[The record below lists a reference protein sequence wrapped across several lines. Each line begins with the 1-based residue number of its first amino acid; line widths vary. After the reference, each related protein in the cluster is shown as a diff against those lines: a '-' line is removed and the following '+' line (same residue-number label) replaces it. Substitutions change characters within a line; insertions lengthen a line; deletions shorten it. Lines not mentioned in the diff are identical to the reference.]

1 MTTVSN
7 APSPISC
14 GENMDPIRDSKLT
27 GLSRLEKL
35 ILEHVV
41 RDKITTNE
49 MIQKRFLEMRHPS
62 AVTRIT
68 SRLTERGWLCAFP
81 LLYPTKYF
89 VAGKRTASAYGL
101 ASGRTQP
108 MGPQSLPTEYAILEY
123 TAANSSC
130 VRRLTCDEI
139 RTLIPW
145 YGEEHT
151 NIAHCHRET
160 TDGWCLELLR
170 VDLGGSADHVAR
182 KCKGDLESRLTQA
195 KFRELVSSGGFSI
208 VVITGSTAK
217 AEAVLQALDQ
227 HVWPSGI
234 VFRTSVFF
242 SLIPLLPRSL

>member
-41 RDKITTNE
+41 RDRITTNE

-68 SRLTERGWLCAFP
+68 SRLTERGWLSAFP

-108 MGPQSLPTEYAILEY
+108 MGPQSILTEYGILEH

-130 VRRLTCDEI
+130 VSRPPWDEI

-145 YGEEHT
+145 YGEEQRRD
-151 NIAHCHRET
+151 AFPRRASSS
-160 TDGWCLELLR
+160 GR
-170 VDLGGSADHVAR
+170 FGSRASSR
-182 KCKGDLESRLTQA
+182 RLTWV
-195 KFRELVSSGGFSI
+195 RV
-208 VVITGSTAK
+208 
-217 AEAVLQALDQ
+217 
-227 HVWPSGI
+227 
-234 VFRTSVFF
+234 
-242 SLIPLLPRSL
+242 